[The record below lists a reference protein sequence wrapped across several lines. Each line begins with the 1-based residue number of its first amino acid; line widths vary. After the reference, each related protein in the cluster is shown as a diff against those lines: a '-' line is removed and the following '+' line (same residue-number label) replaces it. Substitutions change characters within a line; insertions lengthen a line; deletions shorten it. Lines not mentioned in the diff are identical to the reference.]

1 MKQNGTHREI
11 QVNVSGRQLARNT
24 LLNLAGRIVP
34 LLVSVLTI
42 PYVIHHLGPDRY
54 GLLSLAWIVVGYFAV
69 VNLGLGPATAKFV
82 AEFLGKGETDKL
94 PELVW
99 TAFASQLCFGLAG
112 GVLLAILSPVLV
124 SRVLKIPPELHAQAQ
139 WIFLI
144 LAVALPIDFGRGSL
158 RGVLAASQRFDL
170 LNALDIPFSILT
182 YLVPV
187 AALALGFGLPAI
199 VFFLALA
206 RLAGFVVV
214 LVLCVRLYPAL
225 SSGFRFNR
233 RLIRSLL
240 GFGGW
245 VTVSGAVTPILA
257 YFDRFLIGAVVSIA
271 AVGFYTPPYMIST
284 KLWILPTSFTATLF
298 PAFAA
303 SAGRGDRE
311 WISSALTRSLKVLL
325 LLVGPAALVLA
336 FFARPILTLWLGA
349 RFAAEGSLALQI
361 MAVAAL
367 VKSLAFVPYDLL
379 HGVGRPDIPA
389 KFRLMEA
396 PLYVGLAWFMVTHFG
411 LPGAALA
418 WAIRVAADFLL
429 LIGAACWVT
438 RTSPRLFARRDL
450 GRSIGSLAALAVSLA
465 AVWISTHVFMTEVLF
480 TLLLGC
486 GFLLAVWH
494 YALDLEEKW
503 QIRSWLRAAP

>member
-1 MKQNGTHREI
+1 MKQNGTNSETH
-11 QVNVSGRQLARNT
+11 VDVSGRLLARNT
-24 LLNLAGRIVP
+24 VLNLAGRIVP
-34 LLVSVLTI
+34 LLVGIATI

-54 GLLSLAWIVVGYFAV
+54 GLLSLAWIVVGYFV
-69 VNLGLGPATAKFV
+69 VFNLGIGPATTKFV
-82 AEFLGKGETDKL
+82 AELLGKGEIEKL

-99 TAFASQLCFGLAG
+99 TAFVSQSCFGLAG
-112 GVLLAILSPVLV
+112 GILLAIFSPVV
-124 SRVLKIPPELHAQAQ
+124 VNRVLKIPPELHAQAL

-170 LNALDIPFSILT
+170 LNTLDIPFSILT

-187 AALALGFGLPAI
+187 VALALGFGLPAI

-206 RLAGFVVV
+206 RVAGFVVV
-214 LVLCVRLYPAL
+214 FVLCVRLYPAL
-225 SSGFRFNR
+225 RGGFRFNR
-233 RLIRSLL
+233 RVVRSLL
-240 GFGGW
+240 SFGGW

-257 YFDRFLIGAVVSIA
+257 YFDRFLIGAVISIA
-271 AVGFYTPPYMIST
+271 AVGFYTPPCLIST
-284 KLWILPTSFTATLF
+284 KLWILPTSLTATLF
-298 PAFAA
+298 PAFSA
-303 SAGRGDRE
+303 SAGRGDNR
-311 WISSALTRSLKVLL
+311 WISSALIRSLKFLL
-325 LLVGPAALVLA
+325 LLVGPAALVLV

-367 VKSLAFVPYDLL
+367 VNSLAFVPFDLL
-379 HGVGRPDIPA
+379 YGVGRPDIPA

-396 PLYVGLAWFMVTHFG
+396 PLYMGLAWFLVAHFG

-418 WAIRVAADFLL
+418 WAIRVTLDFLL

-438 RTSPRLFARRDL
+438 RTSPRLFAHRGL
-450 GRSIGSLAALAVSLA
+450 GRSVGTLVGLAVSLA
-465 AVWISTHVFMTEVLF
+465 AVWASTHVFITEALF

-494 YALDLEEKW
+494 YALDHEEKW
-503 QIRSWLRAAP
+503 QIRSWLKVAA